1 MYNISG
7 SREVK
12 NEKTLNLK
20 LQFVHDERS
29 PGKELVWSVEKRAS

>member
-7 SREVK
+7 WR
-12 NEKTLNLK
+12 K